1 MNETPAVAQIRI
13 LRILARMNVGGP
25 AWQASVLTRGL
36 SDGPFTTRLIC
47 GRVGEDEADFIEL
60 RDPDLPVRRIESLGR
75 SVRLG
80 GDLWAL
86 LAVCREIREFRPH
99 IVHTHTAKAGVLGRI
114 AAILC
119 RVPIRVHT
127 FHGHVLSGYFSP
139 AVTQVVRIVEAALAR
154 RSTALVAVGESVRDD
169 LIERGIG
176 RAHQYTVIAP
186 GVSLDR
192 GPGRIEARAV
202 LDLPPDAPVV
212 LFVGRLTRIKRIDRL
227 IESMGPVLRCL
238 PDAVLVLAGEGD
250 QLGRARQQAQ
260 ALGSSVRFL
269 GWRTDLPTLYAA
281 ADVAVLTSDNEG
293 MPVSLIEASLA
304 GLPSVTTDVGSARE
318 VVIEGVTGRVVAVTA
333 GSVADALVEILSDDD
348 LRLRMGEAAR
358 EHGEQVFGVG
368 RLVGDHEVLYRRLIS
383 GRPAGR
389 RRTGR

>member
-47 GRVGEDEADFIEL
+47 GCVGDDEADFIEL
-60 RDPDLPVRRIESLGR
+60 RDPDLPVRRIGSLGR

-80 GDLWAL
+80 GDLRAL

-139 AVTQVVRIVEAALAR
+139 AVTQAVRIVEAALAR

-169 LIERGIG
+169 LIGGGIG
-176 RAHQYTVIAP
+176 RARQYTVISP
-186 GVSLDR
+186 GVSLNR
-192 GPGRIEARAV
+192 GPGRMEARAV

-227 IESMGPVLRCL
+227 IESIGPVLRRL
-238 PDAVLVLAGEGD
+238 PDAVLVVAGEGD

-269 GWRTDLPTLYAA
+269 GWRTDLSNLYAA
-281 ADVAVLTSDNEG
+281 ADVIVLTSDNEG
-293 MPVSLIEASLA
+293 MPVSLIEASAA
-304 GLPSVTTDVGSARE
+304 GLPSVTTDVGSTRE
-318 VVIEGVTGRVVAVTA
+318 VVVDGVTGHVVRPDARL
-333 GSVADALVEILSDDD
+333 VADALLEILTDDD
-348 LRLRMGEAAR
+348 RRLAMGRAAR
-358 EHGEQVFGVG
+358 HHAHRTFGVD
-368 RLVGDHEVLYRRLIS
+368 RLIEDHKYLYRRLLDDHS
-383 GRPAGR
+383 RKQN
-389 RRTGR
+389 